1 LSSSDVLL
9 FAAPA
14 FVAAL
19 SLAFEVD
26 LALEEVCESSD
37 FALDFLPA
45 ALEEGEDA
53 SAAAVLTP
61 CVRLPLIVAAIDK
74 SLVLPAKCANHP
86 LSRVANGPSAPNRL
100 GVRASVKSCCCPWP
114 ELELEEELEEGG
126 GVNAEK
132 CRSERVR
139 GRAVSYALGG
149 LLGAKSYDIGEACC
163 DLCSVSSSAA
173 LGLTYPLSLAL
184 PLLILL

>member
-1 LSSSDVLL
+1 MSQISSALRSGEASPSKRYRTALSRRDVLL
-9 FAAPA
+9 LAAPP
-14 FVAAL
+14 FVVAL
-19 SLAFEVD
+19 ESLAFELD
-26 LALEEVCESSD
+26 LALELCESSD

-45 ALEEGEDA
+45 ALEDVEDA

-114 ELELEEELEEGG
+114 ELEELEEGG
-126 GVNAEK
+126 GVDAEK

-139 GRAVSYALGG
+139 GRAVPYALGG
-149 LLGAKSYDIGEACC
+149 LLGAK
-163 DLCSVSSSAA
+163 
-173 LGLTYPLSLAL
+173 P
-184 PLLILL
+184 